1 MPKCQ
6 EKIASTYK
14 KESFRDGQNE
24 MAEPTRAY
32 ERHMKQ
38 ALQDYVASYKEA
50 RAIDDDGGL
59 GEIHGGGS
67 SHGLTEIFYRIH
79 ASRLK
84 CLLSAVSQREIDRDV
99 AESEALRLT
108 MSHWF
113 HTPSSDV
120 EGCDTRGR
128 VWAVLADVVS
138 ALSQCRIEQ
147 HFFHRSIYRH
157 AQALMWAP
165 VLHDPVSGIA
175 NGSLSTVPVTKG
187 HLLRGLNSTTP
198 CANSVEAIIN
208 PLFEKKR

>member
-1 MPKCQ
+1 M
-6 EKIASTYK
+6 TD
-14 KESFRDGQNE
+14 ES
-24 MAEPTRAY
+24 EPTRAY

-38 ALQDYVASYKEA
+38 ALQDYAASYKEA
-50 RAIDDDGGL
+50 KGIDEDGDL

-67 SHGLTEIFYRIH
+67 SHGLTEVFYRLH

-84 CLLSAVSQREIDRDV
+84 CLLSAVSQREVDRDV

-108 MSHWF
+108 MAHWF
-113 HTPSSDV
+113 QTPSSDL
-120 EGCDTRGR
+120 EGRDTRGR

-138 ALSQCRIEQ
+138 ALAQCRIDQ
-147 HFFHRSIYRH
+147 PFFHRSIYRH

-175 NGSLSTVPVTKG
+175 NGSLGTVPVTKG

-198 CANSVEAIIN
+198 SAISVEAIMN